1 MIPLEASAAR
11 ARVAERLRAAKRVVL
26 TTHVTPDGDGL
37 GSAVALLRVLR
48 AAGKRAMIVNCSVAP
63 KELRFIY
70 RKGEFEVFAR
80 ERHEQDLLT
89 ADAVIATDIGGP
101 SRMGKM
107 EPFVRAARGAKI
119 VIDHHVYENDLF
131 DVPYIVI
138 GASSTAEL
146 VYDLLTDMGVPITKD
161 LAEPLY
167 VGLVADTGSFAYDAT
182 TPRAHHFAAKL
193 IEAGVDPHAMWRK
206 MSCNK
211 PLLKMHVLGKLL
223 ASLKPELEGRIVWC
237 QADLAFLKENGVEPR
252 DAFEVVNHLL
262 HVQGVEAGAFF
273 MQLATDKTKVSLRS
287 AGRIDVH
294 GVCASYGGGG
304 HRYAAGCTVDHVPF
318 AEAVRQVLDELSE
331 LVKRADLARL
341 GAVDLGGADDEA

>member
-1 MIPLEASAAR
+1 LNALEVSAAR
-11 ARVAERLRAAKRVVL
+11 ARVAERLRGAKRVVL
-26 TTHVTPDGDGL
+26 TTHITPDGDGL
-37 GSAVALLRVLR
+37 GSAVALLRMLR
-48 AAGKRAMIVNCSVAP
+48 AAGKKALVVNCSVAP
-63 KELRFIY
+63 KEMRFLY
-70 RKGEFEVFAR
+70 RKGEFEVYAR
-80 ERHEQDLLT
+80 ERHEHDILS

-101 SRMGKM
+101 ARMGKM
-107 EPFVRAARGAKI
+107 EPVVRAARGAKI

-131 DVPYIVI
+131 DVPYIVV

-146 VYDLLTDMGVPITKD
+146 VYDLLREMEIPITKD

-182 TPRAHHFAAKL
+182 TPRAHRFAAEL
-193 IEAGVDPHAMWRK
+193 LSAGVDPHAMWRR

-211 PLLKMHVLGKLL
+211 PLLKMHVLGRLL
-223 ASLKPELEGRIVWC
+223 ASLRPELDGRIVWC
-237 QADLAFLKENGVEPR
+237 QADLAFLKETGVEPR
-252 DAFEVVNHLL
+252 DAFEIVNHLL

-273 MQLATDKTKVSLRS
+273 MQLGSDKTKVSLRS

-318 AEAVRQVLDELSE
+318 AEAVGQVLKDVAE
-331 LVKRADLARL
+331 LVRALDRERL
-341 GAVDLGGADDEA
+341 GAPPDASEEN